1 MNILQIKQI
10 AIVDFLLAIGIRP
23 TKETTVSA
31 WYHAPYREDEDPS
44 FKVNKNRNIW
54 YDFATA
60 KSGDLID
67 LAVLVYRTQ
76 NISKV
81 LKMIEQAA
89 PAVPLRVRTF
99 MPHQKSSAPE
109 GVQPQTTAF
118 QNLRLQ
124 TLAAMPLLSYL
135 SKRGIDLDIARQE
148 CREAHYT
155 CHGKSY
161 YAIAFP
167 NGAGGYEIRNPYY
180 KGCISPK
187 AVSLISQGQ
196 TDSIC
201 LFEGFMDYLS
211 FLTLRKRERLSVPCY
226 GADLLV
232 LNSVNN
238 LPKALPRLKTYKH
251 IYCYLDNDDAGRR
264 VVDMLRELKGDVV
277 QDMMEAYPLYKD
289 LNDILVGRKRCRS
302 NTDLLVIVP

>member
-1 MNILQIKQI
+1 MQIKQI
-10 AIVDFLLAIGIRP
+10 SIVDFLLAIGIRP
-23 TKETTVSA
+23 TKETTASA

-60 KSGDLID
+60 NSGDIID

-81 LKMIEQAA
+81 LKMIEQAT
-89 PAVPLRVRTF
+89 PAVPLKARTF
-99 MPHQKSSAPE
+99 MPHPSSSSSE
-109 GVQPQTTAF
+109 GIRPQVSAF
-118 QNLRLQ
+118 QNLRIQ
-124 TLAAMPLLSYL
+124 ALASMPLLSYL
-135 SKRGIDLDIARQE
+135 SKRGIDLDIAKEE

-155 CHGKSY
+155 CHGKNY

-167 NGAGGYEIRNPYY
+167 NEAGGYEIRNPYY
-180 KGCISPK
+180 KGCIAPK

-211 FLTLRKRERLSVPCY
+211 FLTLHKQERLRPEDEANHSI
-226 GADLLV
+226 LLKITTKACCPMKCFPPSFPPPPGEGSSPHWTR
-232 LNSVNN
+232 NPATS
-238 LPKALPRLKTYKH
+238 LPFR
-251 IYCYLDNDDAGRR
+251 G
-264 VVDMLRELKGDVV
+264 
-277 QDMMEAYPLYKD
+277 
-289 LNDILVGRKRCRS
+289 
-302 NTDLLVIVP
+302 

>member
-10 AIVDFLLAIGIRP
+10 AIVDFLLAIGILP
-23 TKETTVSA
+23 AKETATSA
-31 WYHAPYREDEDPS
+31 WYHAPYREDENPS

-60 KSGDLID
+60 KSGDIID
-67 LAVLVYRTQ
+67 LAVLVYRIQ

-81 LKMIEQAA
+81 LKMIEQAT
-89 PAVPLRVRTF
+89 PAVPLKVRTF
-99 MPHQKSSAPE
+99 VPHPQPSASD
-109 GVQPQTTAF
+109 GIRPQATVF

-124 TLAAMPLLSYL
+124 ALASIPLLSYL

-155 CHGKSY
+155 CHGKKY

-167 NGAGGYEIRNPYY
+167 NEAGGYEIRNPYY
-180 KGCISPK
+180 KGCVAPK
-187 AVSLISQGQ
+187 AVSLISQGHS
-196 TDSIC
+196 DSVC

-226 GADLLV
+226 GTDLLV

-238 LPKALPRLKTYKH
+238 LPKALPRLKFYKH

-264 VVDMLRELKGDVV
+264 VVDMLRELKGDAV
-277 QDMMEAYPLYKD
+277 QDMMKAHPLYKD
-289 LNDILVGRKRCRS
+289 LNDILVGKKKM
-302 NTDLLVIVP
+302 P

>member
-89 PAVPLRVRTF
+89 PAVPLKVRTF
-99 MPHQKSSAPE
+99 MPHPESSAPE
-109 GVQPQTTAF
+109 GMQPQTTAF

-124 TLAAMPLLSYL
+124 TLASMPLLSYL
-135 SKRGIDLDIARQE
+135 SKRSIDLDIARQE

-167 NGAGGYEIRNPYY
+167 NEAGGYEIRNPYY
-180 KGCISPK
+180 KGCIAPK
-187 AVSLISQGQ
+187 AVSLVTQGQ
-196 TDSIC
+196 SDSIC

-238 LPKALPRLKTYKH
+238 LPKVLQRLKTYKH

-264 VVDMLRELKGDVV
+264 VVDMLRELKGDAVY
-277 QDMMEAYPLYKD
+277 DMMETCPLYKD
-289 LNDILVGRKRCRS
+289 LNDILVGKKKM
-302 NTDLLVIVP
+302 P

>member
-23 TKETTVSA
+23 IKETVSSA

-44 FKVNKNRNIW
+44 FKVNKNRNVW
-54 YDFATA
+54 YDFGTA
-60 KSGDLID
+60 KSGDIID
-67 LAVLVYRTQ
+67 LAVLVYRTP
-76 NISKV
+76 NIPKV
-81 LKMIEQAA
+81 LKMIAQAA
-89 PAVPLRVRTF
+89 PAASLKVRTF
-99 MPHQKSSAPE
+99 VPQPSASD
-109 GVQPQTTAF
+109 GKLPQATAF

-124 TLAAMPLLSYL
+124 ALASIPLLSYL
-135 SKRGIDLDIARQE
+135 SKRGIDMETARQE
-148 CREAHYT
+148 CRETHYT

-167 NGAGGYEIRNPYY
+167 NEAGGYEIRNPYY
-180 KGCISPK
+180 KGCIAPK

-196 TDSIC
+196 SDSVC

-211 FLTLRKRERLSVPCY
+211 FLTLRKRVRLSVPCY

-238 LPKALPRLKTYKH
+238 LPKALPRLKAYKH

-264 VVDMLRELKGDVV
+264 VVDMLRELKGDAVH
-277 QDMMEAYPLYKD
+277 DMMKAYPLYKD
-289 LNDILVGRKRCRS
+289 LNDILVGKKKM
-302 NTDLLVIVP
+302 P

>member
-289 LNDILVGRKRCRS
+289 LNDILVGKKKM
-302 NTDLLVIVP
+302 P

>member
-10 AIVDFLLAIGIRP
+10 AIVDFLLAIGIHP

-31 WYHAPYREDEDPS
+31 WYHAPYREDENPS

-60 KSGDLID
+60 KSGDIID
-67 LAVLVYRTQ
+67 LAVLVYRTP
-76 NISKV
+76 NIPKV
-81 LKMIEQAA
+81 LKMIERAA
-89 PAVPLRVRTF
+89 PAVPLKVRTF
-99 MPHQKSSAPE
+99 VPHPQPSAPA
-109 GVQPQTTAF
+109 GMQPQASAF

-124 TLAAMPLLSYL
+124 ALASIPLLSYL

-167 NGAGGYEIRNPYY
+167 NEAGGYEIRNPYY
-180 KGCISPK
+180 KGCIAPK
-187 AVSLISQGQ
+187 AVSLFSEGQ
-196 TDSIC
+196 TDSVC

-238 LPKALPRLKTYKH
+238 LPKALPRLKAYKH

-264 VVDMLRELKGDVV
+264 VVDMLRELKSDAVH
-277 QDMMEAYPLYKD
+277 DMMETYPLYKD
-289 LNDILVGRKRCRS
+289 LNDILTGKKKM
-302 NTDLLVIVP
+302 P

>member
-289 LNDILVGRKRCRS
+289 LNDILVGKKRM
-302 NTDLLVIVP
+302 P

>member
-10 AIVDFLLAIGIRP
+10 AIVDFLLAIGIHP

-31 WYHAPYREDEDPS
+31 WYHAPYREDENPS

-60 KSGDLID
+60 KSGDIID
-67 LAVLVYRTQ
+67 LAVLVYRTP
-76 NISKV
+76 NIPKV
-81 LKMIEQAA
+81 LKMIERAA
-89 PAVPLRVRTF
+89 PAVPLKMRTF
-99 MPHQKSSAPE
+99 VPHPQPSAPA
-109 GVQPQTTAF
+109 GMQPQASAF
-118 QNLRLQ
+118 QNLRL
-124 TLAAMPLLSYL
+124 LALASIPLLSYL

-167 NGAGGYEIRNPYY
+167 NEADGYEIRNPYY
-180 KGCISPK
+180 KGCIAPK

-196 TDSIC
+196 SDSVC

-211 FLTLRKRERLSVPCY
+211 FLTLRKQERLSIPCY

-238 LPKALPRLKTYKH
+238 LPKALPRLKAYEH

-264 VVDMLRELKGDVV
+264 VVDMLRELKGYAVH
-277 QDMMEAYPLYKD
+277 DMMEANPLYKD
-289 LNDILVGRKRCRS
+289 LNDILVGKKKM
-302 NTDLLVIVP
+302 P